1 MEFLRFIVIA
11 IVIFYA
17 LKYVMRL
24 LLPFAMRKMAE
35 RFINKAQQQQSSFN
49 GGQGSYQ
56 YNPTNPFDQF
66 SGPGAEAGKT
76 GKIRVDSMPQQ
87 DSKSRK
93 GTETAGEFIDFE
105 EIK

>member
-11 IVIFYA
+11 IVLFYA
-17 LKYVMRL
+17 VKYAMRL

-35 RFINKAQQQQSSFN
+35 RFINKVQQQQQQSSFN
-49 GGQGSYQ
+49 SGQGSQQ
-56 YNPTNPFDQF
+56 YTGGNPFEQADRN
-66 SGPGAEAGKT
+66 PGKP
-76 GKIRVDSMPQQ
+76 GKIKVEAMP
-87 DSKSRK
+87 DAESKGRK